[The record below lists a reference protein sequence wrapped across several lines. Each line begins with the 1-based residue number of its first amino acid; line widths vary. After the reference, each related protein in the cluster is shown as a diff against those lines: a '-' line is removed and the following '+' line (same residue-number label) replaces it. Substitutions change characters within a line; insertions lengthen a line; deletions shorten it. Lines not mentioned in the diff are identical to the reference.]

1 LDRGQPTF
9 RLLADVSPEDQ
20 QDLLELA
27 RDRRYEAWEE
37 VVREGQPHEGLYLIE
52 EGSVEVF
59 RTGEEPGG
67 SEGLGVEESLTRF
80 NAGNFFGDLVVFDPG
95 PASATVRTT
104 RPSKILLLPGEKF
117 LEFLDSRPRAAIR
130 IYRNI
135 LSEMALRL
143 RRIDAKL
150 VERIV
155 WVHEGTEAAEG
166 GGE

>member
-1 LDRGQPTF
+1 MERGQPTF
-9 RLLADVSPEDQ
+9 RLLADVPPEDQ
-20 QDLLELA
+20 QDLLALA
-27 RDRRYEAWEE
+27 KERRYQAHEE
-37 VVREGQPHEGLYLIE
+37 VLQEGQPHEGLFLIE

-59 RTGEEPGG
+59 RMGEEPGG

-95 PASATVRTT
+95 PASASVRTT
-104 RPSKILLLPGEKF
+104 RPSKILLLPREKF
-117 LEFLDSRPRAAIR
+117 LEFLDSRPRAAVR

-150 VERIV
+150 VERVV
-155 WVHEGTEAAEG
+155 WVQEGTGSAEG
-166 GGE
+166 GVE

>member
-1 LDRGQPTF
+1 MF
-9 RLLADVSPEDQ
+9 RLLADVPPEDQ
-20 QDLLELA
+20 KDLLELA
-27 RDRRYEAWEE
+27 RERQFQAYEE
-37 VVREGQPHEGLYLIE
+37 VVREGEPHEGLFIIQ

-59 RTGEEPGG
+59 RMGEEPGG

-95 PASATVRTT
+95 PASASVRTT
-104 RPSKILLLPGEKF
+104 RPSKILLLPREKF
-117 LEFLDSRPRAAIR
+117 LDFLDSRPKAAIR

-135 LSEMALRL
+135 LSEMAMRL

-155 WVHEGTEAAEG
+155 WVQEGSESAEG